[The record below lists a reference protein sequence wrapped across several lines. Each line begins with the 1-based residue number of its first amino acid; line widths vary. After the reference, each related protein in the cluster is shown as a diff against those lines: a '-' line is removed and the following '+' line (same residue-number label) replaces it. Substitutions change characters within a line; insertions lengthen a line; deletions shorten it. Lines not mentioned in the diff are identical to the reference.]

1 VAGFGNAII
10 KDTEIKYRRSSS
22 TTEIIIMTESDTK
35 HITTPHYLHDLTW
48 CQYIID
54 YIIDI

>member
-1 VAGFGNAII
+1 
-10 KDTEIKYRRSSS
+10 
-22 TTEIIIMTESDTK
+22 MTESDNK